1 MASLKLCLDSSE
13 LSAAGGH
20 QPIRACGVRFVCHK
34 VAAIGQVIDRYGA
47 YMAHLIGLTD
57 DSSVKSVDRQKLKG
71 YVKRWSDAKLL
82 IGCSLFNDILT
93 SAVFLCK
100 ALQEDELCIVS
111 AVEAIVKATKSIE
124 KVRTAAFEDLP
135 TVKRVLA
142 RVYIEKNGTHTY
154 HGVEVCASCRISKG
168 A

>member
-1 MASLKLCLDSSE
+1 M
-13 LSAAGGH
+13 
-20 QPIRACGVRFVCHK
+20 CHK
-34 VAAIGQVIDRYGA
+34 VAAIGRVIDRYGA

-111 AVEAIVKATKSIE
+111 AVEAILKATKAIE

-135 TVKRVLA
+135 NVKRVLA
-142 RVYIEKNGTHTY
+142 RVHIDENGTHTY
-154 HGVEVCASCRISKG
+154 QGVDIEV
-168 A
+168 